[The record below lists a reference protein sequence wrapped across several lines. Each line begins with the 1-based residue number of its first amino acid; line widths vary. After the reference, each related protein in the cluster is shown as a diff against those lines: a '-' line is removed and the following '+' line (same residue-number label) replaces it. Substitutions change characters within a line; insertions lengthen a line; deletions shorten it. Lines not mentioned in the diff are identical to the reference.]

1 MKVVLDELE
10 DIGWKIYSRSN
21 FHPTRAFFIQNDFF
35 FFCYGRSKTIQH
47 FIQHFFCMFDEMLDE
62 ELRVPYEK
70 FSGLQHVHSTIY
82 PTFERSFMHKFKIK
96 IN

>member
-10 DIGWKIYSRSN
+10 DIGWKICSRSN

-70 FSGLQHVHSTIY
+70 FSGLHTFIQQSIQHSNVHS
-82 PTFERSFMHKFKIK
+82 F
-96 IN
+96 INSK